1 MAADLTTLNA
11 ILKDDYKSYTDNLN
25 NKAFL
30 LAQVKTVTD
39 SITGRRATHSIHT
52 GRSGAIGAAIE
63 GAATPTA
70 DQQRYA
76 TVQIPV
82 RTQRARIQ
90 LTVQLIEQAKGDPG
104 AFLDA
109 LDAEMKITNDVMRDV
124 NRQLWGTSNG
134 VIAQCGVTGASTTV
148 VLATT
153 VTTQQLRHLYVG
165 RQIDIGTVAN
175 PVLRTATTRTIQ
187 SINLTAKTFVI
198 SGAAI
203 TTAATDFVFN
213 TGSGGASTNTGLP
226 GDGQVEFTGMQ
237 TIASATAIL
246 HTVDPSATPT
256 WQAQVYSN
264 AGTLRPLA
272 ESQIDLA
279 LLGAA
284 AESGESPNLLC
295 SNTGVFVAGKQ
306 ILTGYQRNIDVTELP
321 GGYTGIKWN
330 TPGVSGSGAKDV
342 AWYADFDCPANMLFG
357 INTSGLVFH
366 QVKEGWQWMQED
378 GAILSRV
385 ANSMAYEAVVF
396 NLGDLACKQR
406 NKQFLISD
414 LSEAS

>member
-39 SITGRRATHSIHT
+39 SIRGRRATHSVHL

-63 GAATPTA
+63 GAALPTA
-70 DQQRYA
+70 DQQRYS

-82 RTQRARIQ
+82 RTNRARIQ
-90 LTVQLIEQAKGDPG
+90 LTVQVIDQAKGDPG
-104 AFLDA
+104 SFLDA
-109 LDAEMKITNDVMRDV
+109 LDAEMNITNDEMRDV

-153 VTTQQLRHLYVG
+153 ATTQQMRHLYVG
-165 RQIDIGTVAN
+165 RQIDIGTVAS
-175 PVLRTATTRTIQ
+175 PTFRTSTTRTIS
-187 SINLTAKTFVI
+187 SIDTSAKTFVI

-226 GDGQVEFTGMQ
+226 LDGQVELTGMQ

-246 HTVDPSATPT
+246 HTIDPSTTTA
-256 WQAQVYSN
+256 WKAQVYSN
-264 AGTLRPLA
+264 GGTNRALS
-272 ESQIDLA
+272 ETTIDLA

-284 AESGESPNLLC
+284 AESGESPGLMV

-306 ILTGYQRNIDVTELP
+306 ILTGYQRNIDVQELP
-321 GGYTGIKWN
+321 GGYTGIKWA
-330 TPGVSGSGAKDV
+330 TPGVSGSGSKQV

-357 INTSGLVFH
+357 VNTDGLVFH

-385 ANSMAYEAVVF
+385 ANSMAYEAVCY
-396 NLGDLACKQR
+396 NLGDLACKRR
-406 NKQFLISD
+406 NAQFLISD